1 MAATPGPVGSCRYL
15 LLGELPKTGTA
26 ARPAS
31 RAMLVKENPAAA
43 GFPVAILAGRP
54 TAATI
59 RSAAIIAAAQRQAR
73 NLVSTAG
80 CYHRKYGARRRAAWY
95 SARASAAA
103 PLRRSARASW

>member
-1 MAATPGPVGSCRYL
+1 MAATPVPVVSSRYL
-15 LLGELPKTGTA
+15 LLEAPPKTVTA
-26 ARPAS
+26 SRPAS
-31 RAMLVKENPAAA
+31 RARLVKENPAAA
-43 GFPVAILAGRP
+43 GCPLATVAVRP

-59 RSAAIIAAAQRQAR
+59 ASAAIIAAAQRQAR

-103 PLRRSARASW
+103 PL